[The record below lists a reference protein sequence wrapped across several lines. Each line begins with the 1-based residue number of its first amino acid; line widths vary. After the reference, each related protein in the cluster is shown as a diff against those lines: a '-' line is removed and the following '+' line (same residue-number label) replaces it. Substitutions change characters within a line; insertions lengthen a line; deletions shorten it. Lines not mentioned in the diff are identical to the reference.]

1 MAHDTRPFHVA
12 YAGGPKR
19 IVDVV
24 VAALALPVVGLVA
37 VPAGIAIKR
46 EDGGPVLYRSRRV
59 GQGMREFDMYKFR
72 TMSVAAPDIR
82 QADGSTL
89 NSDSDPRVTRV
100 GRFLRRT
107 SLDELPQLLN
117 VLKGDMSLIG
127 PRPSPTGNRHLY
139 PDRYLRK
146 FEVRPG
152 ISGYNQYLM
161 RNSATME
168 QRIANDL
175 YYIDNLS
182 AHLDIS
188 ILLGTV
194 RSVVTRKNINRGA
207 HA

>member
-1 MAHDTRPFHVA
+1 MAPNTGRLHLA
-12 YAGGPKR
+12 YARGAKR
-19 IVDVV
+19 IADVV
-24 VAALALPVVGLVA
+24 VAALALPVVALVA
-37 VPAGIAIKR
+37 VPVGIAIKR

-72 TMSVAAPDIR
+72 TMSVAAPDLR
-82 QADGSTL
+82 HADGSTF

-127 PRPSPTGNRHLY
+127 PRPSPTGNRHRY
-139 PDRYLRK
+139 PNNYLRK

-152 ISGYNQYLM
+152 ISGYNQYRM

-175 YYIDNLS
+175 YYVDNVT
-182 AHLDIS
+182 ARLDMAIV
-188 ILLGTV
+188 LGTV

-207 HA
+207 SD